1 MTVLLSFEEKQ
12 MTLARAHTWDTVP
25 LSHARAIQGISF
37 NLDFFILFTVVIFP
51 EFVKL
56 SMLFFVTLYA
66 HFINKR
72 DAHSYSVF
80 CDYLD

>member
-25 LSHARAIQGISF
+25 LSYARHLFQPR
-37 NLDFFILFTVVIFP
+37 FFILFTVVIFP

-66 HFINKR
+66 RFINKR
-72 DAHSYSVF
+72 DARSYSVF